1 MSVFTT
7 KERFELV
14 TAFIKGMSSREISQN
29 FAAAYPDRPIPSKTI
44 IIKWYNAFRITGC
57 LNLGHKKRK
66 RNSNVVTE
74 DLTMNLCLAVEEEDT
89 TTLSNLAE
97 EFHASRSSCF
107 KALKIEKFKSYRI
120 KNVQKLLPRDYFP
133 RMEFC
138 EFWMEK
144 INEDRNILNKIL
156 FSDESSF
163 TLNGK
168 INKQNRRVW
177 ARENPYRRQ
186 EKHTQYRQKVNVWV
200 GIIGNN
206 LVGPFFIDGNLNQQK
221 YLDLLQMEVG
231 PQLDALRGSGEIIFQ
246 HDGAPAHSAANV
258 REFLNDTF
266 PDSWIG
272 QHGPFSWTARSP
284 DLTPLDFFLWGHLGT
299 QVYDLIRGQPETVEE
314 LRGRITDAC
323 NSITVRQ
330 LQNTRRNFQD
340 RLGHCLAVEGKQFEQ
355 FL

>member
-1 MSVFTT
+1 MSIFTT
-7 KERFELV
+7 QERVELV

-44 IIKWYNAFRITGC
+44 ILKYYNAFRTTGC
-57 LNLGHKKRK
+57 LNHEHKKRK
-66 RNSNVVTE
+66 RNSYVVTE
-74 DLTMNLCLAVEEEDT
+74 DLIMNICLAVEEEDT
-89 TTLSNLAE
+89 TTLTSMAE

-107 KALKIEKFKSYRI
+107 KALKMEKFKSYKI

-138 EFWMEK
+138 ELWMEK
-144 INEDRNILNKIL
+144 INENGNILNNIL

-168 INKQNRRVW
+168 VNKQNRQIW
-177 ARENPYRRQ
+177 ARENPYRTQ
-186 EKHTQYRQKVNVWV
+186 ETHTQYRDKVNVWV
-200 GIIGNN
+200 GILGNH
-206 LVGPFFIDGNLNQQK
+206 LVGPFFIDGNLNQHT

-231 PQLDALRGSGEIIFQ
+231 PQVNDLRCNGAIIFQ
-246 HDGAPAHSAANV
+246 QDGAPAHSAAIV
-258 REFLNDTF
+258 REFLNETF

-272 QHGPFSWTARSP
+272 QYGPFHWPARSP
-284 DLTPLDFFLWGHLGT
+284 DLSPLDFFVWGHLGT
-299 QVYDLIRGQPETVEE
+299 QVYDLVRGQPVTVEE
-314 LRGRITDAC
+314 LRARITEAC
-323 NSITVRQ
+323 NSITIRT

-340 RLGHCLAVEGKQFEQ
+340 RLGHCLAVEGKHFEQ